1 MPRERTPDSWRGLP
15 LRRQPGCPDATVP
28 KATLERIRHLPPLV
42 RAVRRGDR
50 KNVSRALELLFPM
63 ADSLKRQ
70 RADGQPPIVVEA
82 F

>member
-50 KNVSRALELLFPM
+50 KNVSRALELVFPM
-63 ADSLKRQ
+63 SDSLKRQ
-70 RADGQPPIVVEA
+70 RADGQPRIVVEA

>member
-15 LRRQPGCPDATVP
+15 LGRQPGCPDATVP
-28 KATLERIRHLPPLV
+28 KATLQRIRHLPPLV
-42 RAVRRGDR
+42 RAVRRGNR
-50 KNVSRALELLFPM
+50 KNVSRALELVFPM

-70 RADGQPPIVVEA
+70 RADGQPRIVVEA

>member
-1 MPRERTPDSWRGLP
+1 MPRERMPDSWRGLP

-42 RAVRRGDR
+42 RAVGRGDR
-50 KNVSRALELLFPM
+50 KNVSRALELVFPM
-63 ADSLKRQ
+63 SDSLKRQ
-70 RADGQPPIVVEA
+70 RADGQPRIVVEA